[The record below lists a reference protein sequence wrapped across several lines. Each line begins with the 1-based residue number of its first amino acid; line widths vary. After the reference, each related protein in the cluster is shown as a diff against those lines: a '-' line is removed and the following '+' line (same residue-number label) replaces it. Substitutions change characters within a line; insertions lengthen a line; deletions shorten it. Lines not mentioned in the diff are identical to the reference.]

1 MPVAA
6 ARDLSRLMTSLPGHP
21 LRPLADRL
29 ASWLLPAGCLA
40 CGRPLPAA
48 RSPLGLCAGCRDR
61 LPRLEPRESCAVC
74 GQPLAAGRLPE
85 GFRCPACVHHP
96 PSYDRLLAPW
106 RYAAP
111 LDEVLQAFK
120 FRRLD
125 YLGEHLAS
133 AIAENLARD
142 LTGFDLLTH
151 VPLHWWRQLRRGYD
165 QAREIARPLARRL
178 GVSHRATLVRRQAT
192 PAQSGL
198 GRAERLRNL
207 RSAFG
212 VRGVSR
218 IAGRRILLVDD
229 VATTGATLDA
239 AARTLRAAGA
249 AAVVAVVAARTPFT
263 LPID

>member
-1 MPVAA
+1 
-6 ARDLSRLMTSLPGHP
+6 MTPSPRHP
-21 LRPLADRL
+21 LLPLADRL
-29 ASWLLPAGCLA
+29 ASWLLPAACLA
-40 CGRPLPAA
+40 CRRPLPAA
-48 RSPLGLCAGCRDR
+48 RSPLGLCAGCRSR
-61 LPRLEPRESCAVC
+61 LPNLEPRESCALC

-85 GFRCPACVHHP
+85 GFRCSSCVRHP

-125 YLGEHLAS
+125 YLGEHLAA
-133 AIAENLARD
+133 AIAETLAGD
-142 LTGFDLLTH
+142 LAGFDLLTH

-178 GVSHRATLVRRQAT
+178 GMSHRATLVRRQAT

-207 RSAFG
+207 HSAFRMRRT
-212 VRGVSR
+212 VR

-239 AARTLRAAGA
+239 AASTLRAAGA
-249 AAVVAVVAARTPFT
+249 AVVVAVVAARTPFT
-263 LPID
+263 LPLDEAGS